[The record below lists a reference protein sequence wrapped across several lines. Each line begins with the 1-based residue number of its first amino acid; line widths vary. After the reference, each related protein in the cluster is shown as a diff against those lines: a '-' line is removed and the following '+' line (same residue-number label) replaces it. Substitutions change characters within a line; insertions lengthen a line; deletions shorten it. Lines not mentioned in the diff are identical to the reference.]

1 MKVVSQISPTVTD
14 ARGVSW
20 RRLCNNRTHSGEN
33 IVELVIVVLH
43 FTITDS

>member
-1 MKVVSQISPTVTD
+1 MVSQISPTVTD

-20 RRLCNNRTHSGEN
+20 RRLCNNRAHSGEN
-33 IVELVIVVLH
+33 IVELLIVVLH